1 MPARRKVI
9 KGIPISPGI
18 ALGHIRVVL
27 PGHLKVAEIPV
38 PESRVPTEIAA
49 LEKAIA
55 ETVDEIRLL
64 RDAARKKMG
73 ATVTKVF
80 DAQLLIAQDVDFIAR
95 VRERIA
101 ERRINAGFVYNSLV
115 QETTQSLLSS
125 PDLYMRQMAQEIEGV
140 ANRVL
145 AHLSGYRQKSTAEFD
160 EDTIIVAKSFTPGEV
175 LSYRQRRAAG
185 LLAAEGGSHSHAALI
200 ARSLLVPM
208 IVAPDITTSLTNRNQ
223 VIVDGG
229 TGQVIVN
236 PTKVDWSAYQK
247 KRKSLGPA
255 IISRI
260 KQLTEIPPVTKDGKP
275 FEILANLEFPG
286 PADDILAEKKIPVG
300 LYRTEFLYLENEPA
314 PGEQAQYEYYFR
326 IAEKFS
332 NSYVVF
338 RTFDLGADKVR
349 ADSFTPPEANPALG
363 WRGIRP
369 MLDLPEVFKTQI
381 RALLRASVYKNI
393 RILLPMIS
401 DVSEYRRARRLISQV
416 MLEMRRSSEPFDENV
431 PVGIMVEV
439 PSAAL
444 TAALFAAEVD
454 FVSIGTND
462 LTQYTMSADR
472 GNNQVAGLY
481 SPYHPSV
488 LSLIRMTVEACRKSQ
503 VPVNVCGEVAGD
515 PLALALFVGMGVSG
529 LSMNPA
535 RVFDTCR
542 LVKRID
548 SEVARLLVDPVMMSK
563 STAAVCRKL
572 QNYRNALENR

>member
-18 ALGHIRVVL
+18 ALGHARVVL
-27 PGHLKVAEIPV
+27 PGHLRVAEIPI
-38 PESRVPTEIAA
+38 PETRVPTEIAA
-49 LEKAIA
+49 LEKAIS

-64 RDAARKKMG
+64 RDAAHKKMG
-73 ATVTKVF
+73 AAVTKVF
-80 DAQLLIAQDVDFIAR
+80 DAQLLIAQDVDFIGR

-101 ERRINAGFVYNSLV
+101 ERKINAGFVYNSLV
-115 QETTQSLLSS
+115 QETTQTLLSS

-145 AHLSGYRQKSTAEFD
+145 AHLSGYRQKSTAELD
-160 EDTIIVAKSFTPGEV
+160 EDTVIVAKSFTPGEV

-185 LLAAEGGSHSHAALI
+185 LLAAEGGPHSHAALI
-200 ARSLLVPM
+200 ARSLMLPM
-208 IVAPDITTSLTNRNQ
+208 IVVPEITETLTNRHQ

-229 TGQVIVN
+229 LGQVIVN
-236 PTKVDWSAYQK
+236 PSRDDWSEYQK
-247 KRKSLGPA
+247 KRKSQGPA

-260 KQLTEIPPVTKDGKP
+260 KQLTEIPPRTSDGNP

-286 PADDILAEKKIPVG
+286 PADDLLAEKKIPVG
-300 LYRTEFLYLENEPA
+300 LYRTEFLYLESDPA
-314 PGEQAQYEYYFR
+314 PGEQSQYEYYFR

-332 NSYVVF
+332 ESYVVF
-338 RTFDLGADKVR
+338 RTFDLGSDKVR
-349 ADSFTPPEANPALG
+349 GDSFGQPEANPALG
-363 WRGIRP
+363 WRGIRA
-369 MLDLPEVFKTQI
+369 MLEMPDVFKTQI

-393 RILLPMIS
+393 RILLPMIT
-401 DVSEYRRARRLISQV
+401 DISEYRKARRLISQV
-416 MLEMRRSSEPFDENV
+416 MLEMRRKSEPFDENV

-444 TAALFAAEVD
+444 TAAQFAAEVD

-472 GNNQVAGLY
+472 GNSRVAALY

-488 LSLIRMTVEACRKSQ
+488 LSLIRLTVEACRKNN
-503 VPVNVCGEVAGD
+503 VPVNICGEVAGD
-515 PLALALFVGMGVSG
+515 PLALPLFLGMGVSG

-535 RVFDTCR
+535 RVFDSCR

-548 SEVARLLVDPVMMSK
+548 SEMVKLLVEPVMTSK
-563 STAAVCRKL
+563 SAAAVCRKL